1 MNAKALAVISLS
13 ACLFAGCADTPENRG
28 LAQALGAGM
37 HSAGQALAD
46 DAAETRR
53 ALRENSRQQQDYL
66 PRPTT
71 NCVTRYEP
79 MFKEYVTHCN

>member
-1 MNAKALAVISLS
+1 MNAKTLAVISLS
-13 ACLFAGCADTPENRG
+13 ACIFAGCADTPENRG

-37 HSAGQALAD
+37 QSMGQGLAD
-46 DAAETRR
+46 EAAETRR

-71 NCVTRYEP
+71 NCITRYESLTQ
-79 MFKEYVTHCN
+79 EYITNCN